1 MPELTSIQL
10 GYGTLAFDHYMNST
24 ELIMRGSCALTL

>member
-10 GYGTLAFDHYMNST
+10 GDGTLAFAHYMNST
-24 ELIMRGSCALTL
+24 ELIMRSYCAFTL